1 MDCDFNP
8 QPQPKE
14 IILKQEI
21 LDPSG
26 NTIYENVLD
35 DNGMLQWTSELDG
48 SGNIVYEYPYNL
60 RYLDLYGNRY
70 SKEEYNTKLANNE
83 EVYIAA
89 YVGCTYH
96 CG

>member
-8 QPQPKE
+8 QLQPKE
-14 IILKQEI
+14 IILKEEA
-21 LDPSG
+21 LDLSG

-35 DNGMLQWTSELDG
+35 ENGMIQWTNELDG
-48 SGNIVYEYPYNL
+48 SGNIVYEYAYNL
-60 RYLDLYGNRY
+60 RYLDLSGNRY
-70 SKEEYNTKLANNE
+70 NKDEYDIKLSNNE